1 MEKEKSYAVYLKR
14 GCLAVLKVEVFFK
27 LITFFVIGPLLD
39 WVFTTWVL
47 DDIPVFNEAM
57 FLSILSP
64 VSLVLA
70 VIIFLAAA
78 LWCYYEIS
86 CLITAVYLSRMRERM
101 SLGDILKSSK
111 EAMEGMKHFSLP
123 LSAISFVLF
132 LPLVHA
138 GYLNSLVP
146 KVDIPRFVVGELQ
159 RTSMGNLGIWAIQ
172 AGYIVVFLVLLLV
185 PFAMVLRRESFPKA
199 VKQNFIWYRQIS
211 WKDRFLLWAIFI
223 FWIYLENWILESLQ
237 GKLIQSQDFNL
248 SVLKYFLRSH
258 TYRVG
263 LACWIVLALIQC
275 VAIVLVFLWII
286 RLLDKYGELPY
297 LSERAGGEK
306 GLKKRLPAKA
316 GKERC
321 LARLCKKIWNSRSS
335 KKIWAGMLLI
345 AIAAAASDYFNEAP
359 LMHEPWAIGH
369 RGCIFEAENTIA
381 AVERASGLGADYAE
395 IDVQLSKD
403 GVPMVIHDEDLQRLA
418 DMPEKVENLTAD
430 QLQELTVI
438 SNGEKGKIP
447 TFQEMVE
454 AVKNTKDKT
463 GLLVELKPTAENRD
477 ELVSKVIETVEK
489 CNAKNQCIFMSLD
502 YESVYQLQA
511 EHPEWWIG
519 YCIYGGVGKMEDAV
533 WEYNIDFLAVEEG
546 LASNKFMEKARNS
559 GLAVY
564 IWTSN
569 NFDDMENYLEMGAS
583 GIITDLPDL
592 ARDTIDR
599 YMKDHQEYYA
609 YDGKGYPKKKN

>member
-123 LSAISFVLF
+123 LSAIYFVLF

-438 SNGEKGKIP
+438 SNGERGRYQRFRKWLKQSKIR
-447 TFQEMVE
+447 
-454 AVKNTKDKT
+454 KT
-463 GLLVELKPTAENRD
+463 RPGCWL
-477 ELVSKVIETVEK
+477 S
-489 CNAKNQCIFMSLD
+489 
-502 YESVYQLQA
+502 
-511 EHPEWWIG
+511 
-519 YCIYGGVGKMEDAV
+519 
-533 WEYNIDFLAVEEG
+533 
-546 LASNKFMEKARNS
+546 
-559 GLAVY
+559 
-564 IWTSN
+564 
-569 NFDDMENYLEMGAS
+569 
-583 GIITDLPDL
+583 
-592 ARDTIDR
+592 
-599 YMKDHQEYYA
+599 
-609 YDGKGYPKKKN
+609 